1 MSPREPA
8 REAPF
13 DREALVPA
21 LKDFLG
27 RLLRAGRFD
36 LQVWI
41 GADSAPLAGGLEPPD
56 LVVDFRGRDS
66 ELLLERHA
74 ELLQAIEHLTL
85 RCLRLDPRDYD
96 RIRFDCEGYRAGRI
110 AELQLAAQ
118 AAAERVRQ
126 TRSPYRFNP
135 MESRERRVL
144 HIALKDAPGVRTASE
159 GEGDHRAVVIYPV
172 PER

>member
-1 MSPREPA
+1 MSVA
-8 REAPF
+8 F
-13 DREALVPA
+13 DPQVVAPA
-21 LKDFLG
+21 LEDFIA

-36 LQVWI
+36 LRVSI
-41 GADSAPLAGGLEPPD
+41 GRQSAPFPD
-56 LVVDFRGRDS
+56 GFEQPDIVVDFSGRDA
-66 ELLLERHA
+66 ELLLERHG
-74 ELLQAIEHLTL
+74 ELLQAIEHITL

-110 AELQLAAQ
+110 AELRLAAQ

-144 HIALKDAPGVRTASE
+144 HLALKDAPGVRTASE
-159 GEGDHRAVVIYPV
+159 GDGEHRAVVIHPA
-172 PER
+172 

>member
-1 MSPREPA
+1 MSAREP
-8 REAPF
+8 EAGKASF

-21 LKDFLG
+21 LKEFVGQLVRGGQFD
-27 RLLRAGRFD
+27 LRAR
-36 LQVWI
+36 I
-41 GADSAPLAGGLEPPD
+41 EAPVAPAAEDVEHPEI
-56 LVVDFRGRDS
+56 VVDFSGRDA
-66 ELLLERHA
+66 ELLVERHG
-74 ELLQAIEHLTL
+74 ELLQAIEHITL

-110 AELQLAAQ
+110 AELQLAAA

-144 HIALKDAPGVRTASE
+144 HLALKNAPGVRSASE
-159 GEGDHRAVVIYPV
+159 GEGENRAVVIYPA
-172 PER
+172 

>member
-1 MSPREPA
+1 MSVA
-8 REAPF
+8 F
-13 DREALVPA
+13 DPQVVAPA
-21 LKDFLG
+21 LEDFIA

-36 LQVWI
+36 LRVSI
-41 GADSAPLAGGLEPPD
+41 GRQSAPFPD
-56 LVVDFRGRDS
+56 GFEQPDIVVDFSGRDA
-66 ELLLERHA
+66 ELLLERHG
-74 ELLQAIEHLTL
+74 ELLQAIEHITL

-110 AELQLAAQ
+110 AELRLAAQ

-144 HIALKDAPGVRTASE
+144 HLALKDAPGVRTASE
-159 GEGDHRAVVIYPV
+159 GEGEHRAVVIYPA
-172 PER
+172 

>member
-1 MSPREPA
+1 MSVT
-8 REAPF
+8 F
-13 DREALVPA
+13 DPQVLAPA
-21 LKDFLG
+21 LEDFLA

-36 LQVWI
+36 LHVWI
-41 GADSAPLAGGLEPPD
+41 GADSAPLAGGLAPPD
-56 LVVDFRGRDS
+56 LVVDFRGRDA
-66 ELLLERHA
+66 ELLLERHG
-74 ELLQAIEHLTL
+74 ELLQAIEHITL

-110 AELQLAAQ
+110 AELQLAAA

-144 HIALKDAPGVRTASE
+144 HLALKDAPGVRTASE
-159 GEGDHRAVVIYPV
+159 GEGENRAVVISPA
-172 PER
+172 